1 MLGFYTQGAGLTPLP
16 RLLWSPLR
24 TDRGDLW
31 GLPLE
36 SPRPQPQLNNYLQSR
51 ADTGISLS
59 LGG

>member
-1 MLGFYTQGAGLTPLP
+1 MQNFYRLGAGLTPLP
-16 RLLWSPLR
+16 RLLWTPLR